1 MATMKQYHKGDSMTK
16 SQKEGLYWMLSVL
29 TITLIGGSCLI
40 FGSHPQT
47 QDKVAKHSKS
57 AASLLKKAV
66 KAVNDADCLATAAA
80 IQEAQKA
87 VDKLAESS
95 KKKTLQEQL
104 NVAKAK
110 QEQEDAATQAVKAAE
125 ETLNQNLKDIAQK
138 AVNDLSNKG
147 KKAAL
152 QSRLDAILPAKP
164 IIDEFPRQSG
174 EITDNSYWT
183 PFPGD
188 VSDTYDNSQSP
199 TLDPSSESSASDV
212 TPQPS
217 HPDPIPPQ
225 TSSEPSNSGDKQS
238 SKE

>member
-16 SQKEGLYWMLSVL
+16 SQKEALYWMLSVL

-66 KAVNDADCLATAAA
+66 KAVNDADRLATAAA

-95 KKKTLQEQL
+95 KKETLQEQL

-125 ETLNQNLKDIAQK
+125 ETLNQNFKDIAQK

-225 TSSEPSNSGDKQS
+225 TSSEPSDSGDKQP

>member
-16 SQKEGLYWMLSVL
+16 SQKEALYWMLSVL

-66 KAVNDADCLATAAA
+66 NDADRLATAAA

-238 SKE
+238 LKE